1 MEGTISNWPEPLLRG
16 ASVPCASSLRVFIT
30 GRIADGPPL
39 WPPHSFR
46 PLGTVA
52 RCQALRAWPM
62 LTQSLQVPEVGIM
75 MVPILPI
82 RKLRHRNVI
91 HST

>member
-1 MEGTISNWPEPLLRG
+1 ML
-16 ASVPCASSLRVFIT
+16 CASSLRVFIT

-39 WPPHSFR
+39 RPPRSFR
-46 PLGTVA
+46 PPGTVT

-62 LTQSLQVPEVGIM
+62 LAPSLQVPEVGIM

-82 RKLRHRNVI
+82 RKQAQEHYTLDLSSLVVEASFDSRPVC
-91 HST
+91 S